1 LVLTVVEGRVLK
13 YGDNI
18 NTDVIYPG
26 KYLVFTQPEKMA
38 EHAMEGLDPE
48 FPRKIRD
55 YGLVVAGKNFGC
67 GSSREHAPQS
77 LKYAGCKCVL
87 AESFARIFFRNAIN
101 IGLPIIE
108 CKGIH
113 SKTDEGDRLQIDMEK
128 GIIKNLTKNEVL
140 NFKPFPDFLLKIF
153 RSGGLISYLNL
164 KSKTT

>member
-1 LVLTVVEGRVLK
+1 MSLKIIEGRVLK

-26 KYLVFTQPEKMA
+26 KYLVFTQPEEMA
-38 EHAMEGLDPE
+38 KHVMEGLDPE
-48 FPRKIRD
+48 FPQKIKD

-108 CKGIH
+108 CKGIY
-113 SKTDEGDRLQIDMEK
+113 SKTDNGDKLQIDMER
-128 GIIKNLTKNEVL
+128 GIIKNLTKNEEL
-140 NFKPFPDFLLKIF
+140 KFKPFPEFLLKIF
-153 RSGGLISYLNL
+153 KSGGLIEYLNQ
-164 KSKTT
+164 TRF

>member
-1 LVLTVVEGRVLK
+1 MSLKIIEGRVLK

-26 KYLVFTQPEKMA
+26 KYLVFTQPEEMA
-38 EHAMEGLDPE
+38 KHAMEGLDPE
-48 FPRKIRD
+48 FPQKIKD

-108 CKGIH
+108 CKGIY
-113 SKTDEGDRLQIDMEK
+113 SKTDNGDKLQIDMER
-128 GIIKNLTKNEVL
+128 GIIKNLTKNEEL
-140 NFKPFPDFLLKIF
+140 KFKPFPEFLLKIF
-153 RSGGLISYLNL
+153 KSGGLIEYLNQ
-164 KSKTT
+164 TRF